1 MLAGHLN
8 GGRMV
13 PRELHRLVIV
23 GWLARSRRRI
33 AGWLSAAL
41 GGESAAQKL
50 VEQEVTEPGPHDCGT
65 GCWALLGSPTSR
77 WGTGPLRE
85 RRRAERPPRPGR
97 VMLTV
102 TSPPLF
108 SLPPRCHQPAQ
119 VSAASCLHPPVS
131 AAVLVVL
138 RLNKRCHAQW
148 RGRGEG
154 APQRGRGRRRLC
166 AAFAPG
172 CPPRPRRRA
181 LAAAPSPPPSPP

>member
-65 GCWALLGSPTSR
+65 SCWALLLSYITLGN
-77 WGTGPLRE
+77 GPVA
-85 RRRAERPPRPGR
+85 RA
-97 VMLTV
+97 
-102 TSPPLF
+102 
-108 SLPPRCHQPAQ
+108 PA
-119 VSAASCLHPPVS
+119 
-131 AAVLVVL
+131 
-138 RLNKRCHAQW
+138 
-148 RGRGEG
+148 G
-154 APQRGRGRRRLC
+154 
-166 AAFAPG
+166 
-172 CPPRPRRRA
+172 
-181 LAAAPSPPPSPP
+181 